1 MSYTP
6 GPGDILG
13 QYAGHPHDPRAP
25 EDDSDDT
32 TAESLSE
39 IREWLAIAEIAN
51 DNGNLRR
58 RSQALKKAKAILEEA
73 LA

>member
-1 MSYTP
+1 MAYTP

-13 QYAGHPHDPRAP
+13 QYTGHPHDPRTP

-39 IREWLAIAEIAN
+39 IREWLAIAEIAH
-51 DNGNLRR
+51 DNGDLRR

>member
-6 GPGDILG
+6 GPGDIL
-13 QYAGHPHDPRAP
+13 YLYTGHPHDPRTP
-25 EDDSDDT
+25 EDDRDDT

-39 IREWLAIAEIAN
+39 IREWLAIAEIAH
-51 DNGNLRR
+51 DNGDLRR